1 MTESRLHVSAGSL
14 AAVLGRGVGA
24 GQVHPMQA
32 VAVGGDGGILADF
45 RMKFL
50 ASILRRPWFWLLVLA
65 VAAVLGWSRLRPP
78 EEIAVVAPRAREV
91 VEVVVVSGQLRAV
104 REGRLGIE
112 AGGTVETVA
121 VREGDR
127 VSAGAL
133 LVRVKLP
140 DLEEQLA
147 QAEARRVTA
156 EKELALAEADR
167 GLAEREAARLAQ
179 LFAQKVVSDDEHD
192 RALAARARSGAAVEA
207 GKARLRDATL
217 QAELIRR
224 QTDRREVRSP
234 FDGLV
239 VKRAVEPGQSVTP
252 GEALVWV
259 AETAEQ
265 EIYVETDENNLG
277 KLRVGQKAIVTAPAF
292 RGRPFEATLQLIGPR
307 VDWDRGLV
315 GLRLKPGPLP
325 EFALPNMTVDVS
337 IESNR
342 WTEQPV
348 LPAAAVLRDRTGA
361 AVLAVD
367 GARLVRRE
375 VKVLGENPQWI
386 VVEGLAGGTRVAAN
400 AAAAKPEKTYRFV
413 EAGGSDAAGAKR

>member
-1 MTESRLHVSAGSL
+1 
-14 AAVLGRGVGA
+14 
-24 GQVHPMQA
+24 
-32 VAVGGDGGILADF
+32 
-45 RMKFL
+45 MKAL
-50 ASILRRPWFWLLVLA
+50 ASVLRRPWFWLLVVALA
-65 VAAVLGWSRLRPP
+65 AAAGWSRLRPP
-78 EEIAVVAPRAREV
+78 EELAFVVPRVREV
-91 VEVVVVSGQLRAV
+91 AEVVVVSGQLRAV
-104 REGRLGIE
+104 REGRLGVE
-112 AGGTVETVA
+112 AGGTVETVV

-127 VSAGAL
+127 VAAGAL

-140 DLEEQLA
+140 DLDEQLA
-147 QAEARRVTA
+147 QAEARRLTA

-167 GLAEREAARLAQ
+167 GLAEREAKRLAQ

-192 RALAARARSGAAVEA
+192 RALAARTRSAAAVEA
-207 GKARLRDATL
+207 AKARLQDAAL
-217 QAELIRR
+217 QAGLIRR
-224 QTDRREVRSP
+224 QTDRREVRAP
-234 FDGLV
+234 FDGLI

-252 GEALVWV
+252 GEALVWI

-277 KLRVGQKAIVTAPAF
+277 KLRGGQKAIVAAPAF
-292 RGRPFEATLQLIGPR
+292 RGRPFEATLQLVGPR

-342 WTEQPV
+342 WTDKPV

-367 GARLVRRE
+367 GERLVRRE

-386 VVEGLAGGTRVAAN
+386 VVESIAAGTRVAAN
-400 AAAAKPEKTYRFV
+400 AAAAKTDKRYRFV
-413 EAGGSDAAGAKR
+413 AAERGSETAAAAGTTGAKR